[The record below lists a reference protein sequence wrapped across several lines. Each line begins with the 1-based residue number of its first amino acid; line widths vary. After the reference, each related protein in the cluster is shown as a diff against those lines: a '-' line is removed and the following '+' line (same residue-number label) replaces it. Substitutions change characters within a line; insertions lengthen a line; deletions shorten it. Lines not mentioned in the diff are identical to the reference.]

1 MSNVSTT
8 GYKSDTFVG
17 TTFEEV
23 LLYES
28 RNKAQVDAVEVGSI
42 NKIVTADRNYTDYA
56 QGGAALTS
64 HPLDVAL
71 LSSGFFEI
79 ATEEGTMY
87 TRNGSFSL
95 DDQGYLTLQGIG
107 RVQGQSGDI
116 YLGTDAIT
124 IDAKGN
130 IYEEGTGRYFGT
142 LSVVDFENYDETLT
156 KTDNGMFV
164 SSGTATQADANMMQ
178 YAVESSNVDMVEQM
192 TDMMASQRTLQSSA
206 QIMQMYDQLMS
217 KIVSQLGPR

>member
-23 LLYES
+23 MLYES

-42 NKIVTADRNYTDYA
+42 NKIVTADRNYTDYS
-56 QGGAALTS
+56 QGGATLTS

-116 YLGTDAIT
+116 LLGTDAIA

-142 LSVVDFENYDETLT
+142 LSVVDFENYDEILT

-164 SSGTATQADANMMQ
+164 SSGAATQADASMMQ